1 MKSYRYLLFALLYF
15 AEGAVLSY
23 FTALNAIYLRS
34 FGLTMTQVGIFSA
47 FAISPMVLKV
57 FFGMLSDRVNF
68 FGLGHRKPY
77 IIIGLI
83 MQAAGIL
90 VFPYIHPCHSFI
102 LLTITGFLVV
112 SGMALYDTSTD
123 GLALDT
129 TPPEEEGRVQ
139 GIMVAGRAVGV
150 VVISITL
157 GLISQH
163 TGWTPVF
170 IALAIM
176 TLIPLPLVIAFHE
189 PLKPAG
195 ITFNWKAFRIF
206 TKRRVIAV
214 GLLGALFMTITNG
227 TNQIV
232 NPFLRESYG
241 ISFMIAGF
249 YTAVWGIGVVAG
261 GITGGRLADRF
272 GHRKA
277 VLGAIFTALVSIAL
291 LSLITGTII
300 ALPLLFLFGIAYGYY
315 ETSFF
320 ATAMAA
326 TDLRIA
332 ASMFSILMAIANI
345 GSSIGM
351 VLSGAMSDLVGFR
364 WTFVFFAGLNLFV
377 FLLLPVVFP
386 QKNPDNGT
394 LSG

>member
-15 AEGAVLSY
+15 AEGAILSY

-47 FAISPMVLKV
+47 VAISPMVLKV
-57 FFGMLSDRVNF
+57 FFGMLSDRVNL
-68 FGLGHRKPY
+68 FGLGHRKPF

-90 VFPYIHPCHSFI
+90 VFPYIHPYHSFI

-112 SGMALYDTSTD
+112 TGMALYDTSTD

-129 TPPEEEGRVQ
+129 TAPEEEGKVQ

-150 VVISITL
+150 VVISVTL

-176 TLIPLPLVIAFHE
+176 TLIPLPLVIAFRE
-189 PLKPAG
+189 PSKPAG
-195 ITFNWKAFRIF
+195 ITFDWKAFRIF
-206 TKRRVIAV
+206 TKRSVIAV
-214 GLLGALFMTITNG
+214 GLLGALFTAITNG
-227 TNQIV
+227 TNQLV
-232 NPFLRESYG
+232 NPFLRETYG

-249 YTAVWGIGVVAG
+249 YTAVWGIGVVTG

-277 VLGAIFTALVSIAL
+277 VLGALFTALVSIAL
-291 LSLITGTII
+291 LSQITGSAI
-300 ALPLLFLFGIAYGYY
+300 AWPLLFLFGIAYGYY

-351 VLSGAMSDLVGFR
+351 VLSGAMSDIVGFR

-377 FLLLPVVFP
+377 FLLLPMVFP
-386 QKNPDNGT
+386 RKKKD
-394 LSG
+394 